1 MFEYY
6 YHEILRRTIIA
17 FGTLFN
23 GIEIKHD
30 DSDGDVSS
38 VIKVPLAYGPTQ
50 KFLARLQQS
59 PDLNKAT
66 QVSLPRMS
74 FEFVGLQYDGSRK
87 VTTTQT
93 FKSET
98 VGVATAIRKTYMP
111 VPYNMSFELSVFTK
125 LNDDMLQI
133 VEQILPYFQPAYNL
147 SVDLVSTIGEKRDIP
162 VIIENITMEDD
173 YEGDFT
179 TRRSLIYTFRFTAK
193 TYLFGPVGSRAD
205 GDKDLIKKATI
216 GYIAGG
222 YTKTPSRD
230 VTYSVV
236 PRATKAYDSN
246 VTTNLSVD
254 IGLDSTM
261 IEVNDSSA
269 IAANTYVIIDNE
281 SMYVDKKD
289 ATDTNK
295 LFVNRGADGTTPT
308 AHVAGAGVNLVTT
321 ATNALIEVGDDFG
334 FDGSFN

>member
-23 GIEIKHD
+23 GIEIKHE
-30 DSDGDVSS
+30 DSDDNVAS

-59 PDLNKAT
+59 PDLNKPVQIT
-66 QVSLPRMS
+66 LPRMS

-98 VGVATAIRKTYMP
+98 VGVATAIRKTFMP
-111 VPYNMSFELSVFTK
+111 VPYNMSFELTVLTK

-133 VEQILPYFQPAYNL
+133 VEQIVPYFQPAFNL
-147 SVDLVSTIGEKRDIP
+147 SVDLVKTIGEKRDIP
-162 VIIENITMEDD
+162 VVIESITMEDD

-179 TRRSLIYTFRFTAK
+179 TRRALIYTFRFTAK
-193 TYLFGPVGSRAD
+193 TYLFGPVGSRAE
-205 GDKDLIKKATI
+205 GSKDLIKRSTI

-222 YTKTPSRD
+222 STKTPSRD
-230 VTYSVV
+230 ITYSVV
-236 PRATKAYDSN
+236 PRATKAYDAN
-246 VTTNLSVD
+246 VTTTLGTD
-254 IGLDSTM
+254 
-261 IEVNDSSA
+261 
-269 IAANTYVIIDNE
+269 IAADTTVFDVADASGIAENTFVIIDSE
-281 SMYVDKKD
+281 SMFVDKKSG
-289 ATDTNK
+289 NK
-295 LFVNRGADGTTPT
+295 LIVRRGEDGTTPT
-308 AHVAGAGVNLVTT
+308 AHVTGAGINLITT
-321 ATNALIEVGDDFG
+321 TTNDLIEIGDDFG
-334 FDGSFN
+334 FDGSLT

>member
-6 YHEILRRTIIA
+6 YHEILRRTIIS

-133 VEQILPYFQPAYNL
+133 VEQILPYFQPAYTVT
-147 SVDLVSTIGEKRDIP
+147 VDLVDTIGEKRDIP
-162 VIIENITMEDD
+162 IVLNSITTSDD
-173 YEGDFT
+173 YESDFS
-179 TRRSLIYTFRFTAK
+179 TRRALIYTMRFTAK
-193 TYLFGPVGSRAD
+193 TYMFGPVNTDIA
-205 GDKDLIKKATI
+205 KDVIKKASI
-216 GYIAGG
+216 GYVAGG
-222 YTKTPSRD
+222 KTSTPTRE
-230 VTYSVV
+230 VTYSVI
-236 PRATKAYDSN
+236 PRATKSYGDT
-246 VTTNLSVD
+246 VTTNLSEN
-254 IGLDSTM
+254 I
-261 IEVNDSSA
+261 DSS
-269 IAANTYVIIDNE
+269 IAVINVTSASGIEATNYIYIDQE
-281 SMYVDKKD
+281 EMYVESISGTALTVRRGQDNTA
-289 ATDTNK
+289 ATDH
-295 LFVNRGADGTTPT
+295 VNGAEVKVITTT
-308 AHVAGAGVNLVTT
+308 D
-321 ATNALIEVGDDFG
+321 NAAIEFGDDFG
-334 FDGSFN
+334 FDGTI

>member
-6 YHEILRRTIIA
+6 YHEILRRTIIG

-23 GIEIKHD
+23 GIEIKHE
-30 DSDGDVSS
+30 DSDDNVAS

-59 PDLNKAT
+59 PDLNKPV
-66 QVSLPRMS
+66 QVTLPRMS

-98 VGVATAIRKTYMP
+98 VGVATAIRKTFMP
-111 VPYNMSFELSVFTK
+111 VPYNMSFELTVLTK

-133 VEQILPYFQPAYNL
+133 VEQIVPYFQPAFNL

-162 VIIENITMEDD
+162 VVIENITMEDD

-179 TRRSLIYTFRFTAK
+179 TRRALIYTFRFTAK
-193 TYLFGPVGSRAD
+193 TYLFGPVGSRAE
-205 GDKDLIKKATI
+205 GSKDLIKKSTI

-222 YTKTPSRD
+222 STKTPSRD
-230 VTYSVV
+230 ITYSVV
-236 PRATKAYDSN
+236 PRATKAYDAN
-246 VTTNLSVD
+246 VTTTLGTD
-254 IGLDSTM
+254 
-261 IEVNDSSA
+261 
-269 IAANTYVIIDNE
+269 IAADTTVFDVADASGIAENTFVIIDSE
-281 SMYVDKKD
+281 SMFVDKKSG
-289 ATDTNK
+289 NK
-295 LFVNRGADGTTPT
+295 LIVRRGEDGTTPT
-308 AHVAGAGVNLVTT
+308 AHVTGAGINLITT
-321 ATNALIEVGDDFG
+321 TTNDLIEIGDDFG
-334 FDGSFN
+334 FDGTI

>member
-1 MFEYY
+1 MFEYF
-6 YHEILRRTIIA
+6 YHEILRRTIIS

-23 GIEIKHD
+23 GIEIQHE
-30 DSDGDVSS
+30 DSDDNVVST
-38 VIKVPLAYGPTQ
+38 IRVPLAYGPTQ

-59 PDLNKAT
+59 PDLNKPT
-66 QVSLPRMS
+66 SVTLPRMS
-74 FEFVGLQYDGSRK
+74 FEFTGLQYDGSRK

-98 VGVATAIRKTYMP
+98 VGIATAIRKTYMP
-111 VPYNMSFELSVFTK
+111 VPYNMSFELAVFTK

-162 VIIENITMEDD
+162 VVIENITMEDD

-193 TYLFGPVGSRAD
+193 TYLFGPVGSRAE
-205 GDKDLIKKATI
+205 GDKDLIKKATL

-236 PRATKAYDSN
+236 PRATKAYDN
-246 VTTNLSVD
+246 DVTTNLAED
-254 IGLDSTM
+254 IAADTLL
-261 IEVNDSSA
+261 IEVNDSSG
-269 IAANTYVIIDNE
+269 IAENTYVIINSE
-281 SMYVDKKD
+281 SIYVDKKD
-289 ATDTNK
+289 GNK
-295 LFVNRGADGTTPT
+295 LFVKRGQDQTLPT
-308 AHVAGAGVNLVTT
+308 AHVAGAAINLITSTT
-321 ATNALIEVGDDFG
+321 NSLIEVGDNFG
-334 FDGSFN
+334 FDGSLT

>member
-23 GIEIKHD
+23 GIEIKHE
-30 DSDGDVSS
+30 DSDDNVAS

-59 PDLNKAT
+59 PDLNKPVQIT
-66 QVSLPRMS
+66 LPRMS

-98 VGVATAIRKTYMP
+98 VGVATAIRKTFMP
-111 VPYNMSFELSVFTK
+111 VPYNMSFELTVLTK

-133 VEQILPYFQPAYNL
+133 VEQIVPYFQPAFNL

-162 VIIENITMEDD
+162 VVIENITMEDD

-179 TRRSLIYTFRFTAK
+179 TRRALIYTFRFTAK
-193 TYLFGPVGSRAD
+193 TYLFGPVGSRAE
-205 GDKDLIKKATI
+205 GSKDLIKRSTI

-222 YTKTPSRD
+222 STKTPSRD
-230 VTYSVV
+230 ITYSVV
-236 PRATKAYDSN
+236 PRATKAYDAN
-246 VTTNLSVD
+246 VTTTLGTD
-254 IGLDSTM
+254 
-261 IEVNDSSA
+261 
-269 IAANTYVIIDNE
+269 IAADTTVFDVADASGIAENTFVIIDSE
-281 SMYVDKKD
+281 SMFVDKKSG
-289 ATDTNK
+289 NK
-295 LFVNRGADGTTPT
+295 LIVRRGEDGTTPT
-308 AHVAGAGVNLVTT
+308 AHVTGAGINLITT
-321 ATNALIEVGDDFG
+321 TTNDLIEIGDDFG
-334 FDGSFN
+334 FDGSLT

>member
-23 GIEIKHD
+23 GIEIKHE
-30 DSDGDVSS
+30 DSDDNVAS

-59 PDLNKAT
+59 PDLNKPVQIT
-66 QVSLPRMS
+66 LPRMS

-98 VGVATAIRKTYMP
+98 VGVATAIRKTLMP
-111 VPYNMSFELSVFTK
+111 VPYNMSFELTVLTK

-133 VEQILPYFQPAYNL
+133 VEQIVPYFQPAFNL

-162 VIIENITMEDD
+162 VVIENITMEDD

-179 TRRSLIYTFRFTAK
+179 TRRALIYTFRFTAK
-193 TYLFGPVGSRAD
+193 TYLFGPVGSRAE
-205 GDKDLIKKATI
+205 GSKDLIKRSTI

-222 YTKTPSRD
+222 STKTPSRD
-230 VTYSVV
+230 ITYSVV
-236 PRATKAYDSN
+236 PRATKAYDAN
-246 VTTNLSVD
+246 VTTTLGTD
-254 IGLDSTM
+254 
-261 IEVNDSSA
+261 
-269 IAANTYVIIDNE
+269 IAADTTVFDVADASGIAENTFVIIDSE
-281 SMYVDKKD
+281 SMFVDKKSG
-289 ATDTNK
+289 NK
-295 LFVNRGADGTTPT
+295 LIVRRGEDGTTPT
-308 AHVAGAGVNLVTT
+308 AHVTGAGINLITT
-321 ATNALIEVGDDFG
+321 TTNDLIEIGDDFG
-334 FDGSFN
+334 FDGSLT

>member
-23 GIEIKHD
+23 GIEIKHE
-30 DSDGDVSS
+30 DSDDNVAS

-59 PDLNKAT
+59 PDLNKPVQIT
-66 QVSLPRMS
+66 LPRMS

-98 VGVATAIRKTYMP
+98 VGVATAIRKTFMP
-111 VPYNMSFELSVFTK
+111 VPYNMSFELTVLTK

-133 VEQILPYFQPAYNL
+133 VEQIVPYFQPAFNL

-162 VIIENITMEDD
+162 VVIENITMEDD

-179 TRRSLIYTFRFTAK
+179 TRRALIYTFRFTAK
-193 TYLFGPVGSRAD
+193 TYLFGPVGSRAE
-205 GDKDLIKKATI
+205 GSKDLIKKSTI

-222 YTKTPSRD
+222 STKTPSRD
-230 VTYSVV
+230 ITYSVV
-236 PRATKAYDSN
+236 PRATKAYDAN
-246 VTTNLSVD
+246 VTTTLGTD
-254 IGLDSTM
+254 
-261 IEVNDSSA
+261 
-269 IAANTYVIIDNE
+269 IAADTTVFDVADASGIAENTFVIIDSE
-281 SMYVDKKD
+281 SMFVDKKSG
-289 ATDTNK
+289 NK
-295 LFVNRGADGTTPT
+295 LIVRRGEDGTTPT
-308 AHVAGAGVNLVTT
+308 AHVTGAGINLITT
-321 ATNALIEVGDDFG
+321 TTNDLIEIGDDFG
-334 FDGSFN
+334 FDGSLT

>member
-6 YHEILRRTIIA
+6 YHEILRRTIIS

-74 FEFVGLQYDGSRK
+74 FEFVGLQYDGARK

-334 FDGSFN
+334 FDGSFD

>member
-6 YHEILRRTIIA
+6 YHEILRRTIIS

-66 QVSLPRMS
+66 QISLPRMS

-98 VGVATAIRKTYMP
+98 VGIATAIRKTYMP
-111 VPYNMSFELSVFTK
+111 VPYNMSFELAVFTK

-162 VIIENITMEDD
+162 VVIENLTMEDD

-193 TYLFGPVGSRAD
+193 TYLFGPVGSKAS

-230 VTYSVV
+230 VTYSVE

-246 VTTNLSVD
+246 VTTNLSVK
-254 IGLDSTM
+254 
-261 IEVNDSSA
+261 
-269 IAANTYVIIDNE
+269 YW
-281 SMYVDKKD
+281 
-289 ATDTNK
+289 
-295 LFVNRGADGTTPT
+295 F
-308 AHVAGAGVNLVTT
+308 
-321 ATNALIEVGDDFG
+321 
-334 FDGSFN
+334 

>member
-6 YHEILRRTIIA
+6 YHEILRRTIIG

-23 GIEIKHD
+23 GIEIKHE
-30 DSDGDVSS
+30 DSDDNVAS

-59 PDLNKAT
+59 PDLNKPV
-66 QVSLPRMS
+66 QVTLPRMS

-98 VGVATAIRKTYMP
+98 VGVATAIRKTFMP
-111 VPYNMSFELSVFTK
+111 VPYNMSFELTVLTK

-133 VEQILPYFQPAYNL
+133 VEQIVPYFQPAFNL

-162 VIIENITMEDD
+162 VVIENITMEDD

-179 TRRSLIYTFRFTAK
+179 TRRALIYTFRFTAK
-193 TYLFGPVGSRAD
+193 TYLFGPVGSRAE
-205 GDKDLIKKATI
+205 GSKDLIKKSTI

-222 YTKTPSRD
+222 STKTPSRD
-230 VTYSVV
+230 ITYSVV
-236 PRATKAYDSN
+236 PRATKAYDAN
-246 VTTNLSVD
+246 VTTTLGTD
-254 IGLDSTM
+254 
-261 IEVNDSSA
+261 
-269 IAANTYVIIDNE
+269 IAADTTVFDVADASGIAENTFVIIDSE
-281 SMYVDKKD
+281 SMFVDKKSG
-289 ATDTNK
+289 NK
-295 LFVNRGADGTTPT
+295 LIVRRGEDGTTPT
-308 AHVAGAGVNLVTT
+308 AHVTGAGINLITT
-321 ATNALIEVGDDFG
+321 TTNDLIEIGDDFG
-334 FDGSFN
+334 FDGSLT

>member
-6 YHEILRRTIIA
+6 YHEILRRTIIG

-23 GIEIKHD
+23 GIEIKHE
-30 DSDGDVSS
+30 DSDDNVAS

-59 PDLNKAT
+59 PDLNKPV
-66 QVSLPRMS
+66 QVTLPRMS

-98 VGVATAIRKTYMP
+98 VGVATAIRKTFMP
-111 VPYNMSFELSVFTK
+111 VPYNMSFELTVLTK

-133 VEQILPYFQPAYNL
+133 VEQIVPYFQPAFNL

-162 VIIENITMEDD
+162 VVIENITMEDD

-179 TRRSLIYTFRFTAK
+179 TRRALIYTFRFTAK
-193 TYLFGPVGSRAD
+193 TYLFGPVGSRAE
-205 GDKDLIKKATI
+205 GSKDLIKKSTI

-222 YTKTPSRD
+222 STKTPSRD
-230 VTYSVV
+230 ITYSVV
-236 PRATKAYDSN
+236 PRATKAYDAN
-246 VTTNLSVD
+246 VTTTLGTD
-254 IGLDSTM
+254 
-261 IEVNDSSA
+261 
-269 IAANTYVIIDNE
+269 IAADTTVFDVADASGIAENTFVIIDSE
-281 SMYVDKKD
+281 SMFVDKKSG
-289 ATDTNK
+289 NK
-295 LFVNRGADGTTPT
+295 LIVRRGEDGTTPT
-308 AHVAGAGVNLVTT
+308 AHVTGAGINLITT
-321 ATNALIEVGDDFG
+321 TTNDLIEIGDDFG
-334 FDGSFN
+334 FDGSLI